1 MNAVDKTPLQA
12 RFTRGSTMR
21 HVVEMTVT
29 GTIGLIAIFLVDF
42 LSLFYVSRLDDDRLT
57 AGVGY
62 ATTVLFIAV
71 SVNIGTMIA
80 GTAIV
85 SRAIGAGN
93 MADARR
99 FAASALAIA
108 MLVGLGVT
116 VLLFLILPGI
126 LSSIGA
132 AAVPGQIAGRFLAIT
147 LPANVLMAAGMMFSG
162 FLRAVGDARR
172 AMQVTLYGG
181 LVTAVFDPLLIFGL
195 GLGTD
200 GAAIATVISRLV
212 FTAVG
217 FNGVVRVHRLIQM
230 PRVADTIAD
239 AAAFFRIAVPAIL
252 TNVATPVGGLLY
264 MRILAPFGAE
274 AIAASAILDRLVP
287 LAFGAL
293 FALSGAV
300 GPILGQNLGA
310 HLFERLR
317 QALRDAFVFCAVY
330 TLVSW
335 LLIVLL
341 RNQIVWLFSVDGAT
355 ARYVVFFCL
364 FGGLA
369 WVFGG
374 LTLVANASFNNLG
387 FPLYSTV
394 FNWGRAVLGAFPFAF
409 AGAHFYGVEGAMAG
423 LVIGNLLFGVAAL
436 TMAFRVVDQ
445 LERRHIAAQPPA
457 E

>member
-1 MNAVDKTPLQA
+1 MNAPDKTPLQA
-12 RFTRGSTMR
+12 RFTRGSTMK
-21 HVVEMTVT
+21 HVIEMTVT
-29 GTIGLIAIFLVDF
+29 GTIGLIAIFVVDF

-71 SVNIGTMIA
+71 SVNIGSMIA

-85 SRAIGAGN
+85 SRAIGAGR
-93 MADARR
+93 MTDARR
-99 FAASALAIA
+99 LAASALSISMIIA
-108 MLVGLGVT
+108 LA
-116 VLLFLILPGI
+116 LFLALPMI
-126 LSSIGA
+126 LSAIGA
-132 AAVPGQIAGRFLAIT
+132 AEVPSRIAERFLMIT

-172 AMQVTLYGG
+172 AMQVTLFGG
-181 LVTAVFDPLLIFGL
+181 LVTAALDPLLIFGL

-200 GAAIATVISRLV
+200 GAAIATVVSRLV

-217 FNGVVRVHRLIQM
+217 FNGVVRVHRLMQL
-230 PRVADTIAD
+230 PRLGDMLADG
-239 AAAFFRIAVPAIL
+239 AAFFRIAVPAIL

-264 MRILAPFGAE
+264 MRILSPFGAE

-310 HLFERLR
+310 GLFGRLR
-317 QALRDAFVFCAVY
+317 QALRDAFVFCAGY
-330 TLVSW
+330 TLVAW
-335 LLIVLL
+335 LLLVLS
-341 RNQIVWLFSVDGAT
+341 REQVVWLFKVDGPT

-387 FPLYSTV
+387 FPLYSTA

-409 AGAHFYGVEGAMAG
+409 IGALYYGVEGAMVG
-423 LVIGNLLFGVAAL
+423 LVVGNLLFGIGAL
-436 TMAFRVVDQ
+436 TMAFRVVDH
-445 LERRHIAAQPPA
+445 LEKQALEEGRTA